1 MNEPNAPLSREH
13 SKLQNTEAVT
23 LPPRDIKSL
32 LEPWHSMLS
41 SILSLAGLIYA
52 IGFIVVSN
60 SLLRYGISDFSL
72 LQARYITTGVVFV
85 FMLTVSAYPAYYASP
100 LLFVLLWKHLPAWL
114 SAEPLPLVVPAQ
126 PEPSASGTNKP
137 TVSQPPAESSANAVA
152 RPGRLSDI
160 AAAAKRPVLT
170 MAEQSL
176 ASEVIDVER
185 DKLLSQWMPIL
196 WNVPLPLR
204 PYLAWGLVVGFMLLI
219 NGGSLIIFTFLSTLP
234 QLDPTLIAGAFWQR
248 LWNIFVTAWPWYAV
262 CVLFGL
268 LSYLVIHGVPEGR
281 RLLKIPNRFWV
292 IVGLGL
298 LLIWLVPL
306 YVYQLYPRLSPILGG
321 GKTTTVQ
328 LIAYDNADAT
338 LARLIPLDP
347 NSGKTVEV
355 ELIDENDKV
364 LFVLVKNPSSQQFD
378 AIRISKDLVAGIVVT
393 GSSP

>member
-1 MNEPNAPLSREH
+1 MNEPNDPLSREH

-85 FMLTVSAYPAYYASP
+85 FMLAVSAYPAYYASP
-100 LLFVLLWKHLPAWL
+100 LLLEFLWKRLPKWL
-114 SAEPLPLVVPAQ
+114 SADTPPLFVTTK
-126 PEPSASGTNKP
+126 PELSATDTTKS
-137 TVSQPPAESSANAVA
+137 TVSQPPAESPTSAVTRMR
-152 RPGRLSDI
+152 RPSDI
-160 AAAAKRPVLT
+160 AAETRPVLV
-170 MAEQSL
+170 MPKQSR
-176 ASEVIDVER
+176 ASEVIYVDP
-185 DKLLSQWMPIL
+185 DKVSSQLIPIL
-196 WNVPLPLR
+196 WNVPSTLR
-204 PYLAWGLVVGFMLLI
+204 PLLAWGAAVALILLI
-219 NGGSLIIFTFLSTLP
+219 NGGSLAIFTFLSTLP
-234 QLDPTLIAGAFWQR
+234 QFEPAPISVAFWQR
-248 LWNIFVTAWPWYAV
+248 FWNIFVTAWPWYVV
-262 CVLFGL
+262 CMLFGA
-268 LSYLVIHGVPEGR
+268 LSNLVIQGVPEGW
-281 RLLKIPNRFWV
+281 RLLKIPNRFWA

-364 LFVLVKNPSSQQFD
+364 LFVLVKNSSSQQFD